1 MSSPVNL
8 CVFAGPYATH
18 HATVLETLKSLP
30 LTHLTVT
37 VVYSDFYNAVFPANF
52 LRNVAISTVFTTHF
66 IEIES
71 SMLPSANLYS
81 QLRQIPVSV
90 LYEPIHLVAIPAFY
104 GEKCERGPSET

>member
-1 MSSPVNL
+1 M
-8 CVFAGPYATH
+8 
-18 HATVLETLKSLP
+18 
-30 LTHLTVT
+30 
-37 VVYSDFYNAVFPANF
+37 VYSDFYNTVFPANF

-90 LYEPIHLVAIPAFY
+90 LYEPIHLVAIPVFY
-104 GEKCERGPSET
+104 GEKYQQNSSET